1 MITLNDYVKSK
12 NDSSDYK
19 DVLTYIKEI
28 FKNVKSVENVN
39 INIYNVK
46 SEREDEETINMKG
59 LEK

>member
-1 MITLNDYVKSK
+1 MITLNDYVKGR

-28 FKNVKSVENVN
+28 FKNIKSVENVN

-46 SEREDEETINMKG
+46 SEVEDEETITNKA
-59 LEK
+59 